1 MQGMVMKMNTDVKRY
16 SELIELST
24 YKERFEYLKLQ
35 GIVGEDTF
43 GYDRYLNQIFYKS
56 PEWRRFRN
64 DIILRDNG
72 CDLGCE
78 GYEINGIFI
87 IHHINPITKKDILDR
102 SSKLLDPDNV
112 ITTVDLTHKAIH
124 YGDFQLLMT
133 EPIERTRGDTCL
145 W

>member
-1 MQGMVMKMNTDVKRY
+1 MTIKSY
-16 SELIELST
+16 SELNELT
-24 YKERFEYLKLQ
+24 NYIDRFNYLKLN
-35 GIVGEDTF
+35 GRVGEDTF

-56 PEWRRFRN
+56 PEWRHFRN
-64 DIILRDNG
+64 NIIIRDNG

-78 GYEINGIFI
+78 GYEIEGTFI

-102 SSKLLDPDNV
+102 SPMLLDPENV

-124 YGDFQLLMT
+124 YGDAQLLIT
-133 EPIERTRGDTCL
+133 EPIERTIGDTCL

>member
-1 MQGMVMKMNTDVKRY
+1 MTIKSY
-16 SELIELST
+16 SELNEIT
-24 YKERFEYLKLQ
+24 NYIDRFNYLKLN
-35 GIVGEDTF
+35 GRVGEDTF

-56 PEWRRFRN
+56 PEWRHFRN
-64 DIILRDNG
+64 GIIIRDNG

-78 GYEINGIFI
+78 GYEIEGTFI

-102 SSKLLDPDNV
+102 SPMLLDPENV

-124 YGDFQLLMT
+124 YGDAQLLIT
-133 EPIERTRGDTCL
+133 EPIERTMGDTCL

>member
-1 MQGMVMKMNTDVKRY
+1 MTIKSY
-16 SELIELST
+16 SELNEIMN
-24 YKERFEYLKLQ
+24 YIDRFNYLKLN
-35 GIVGEDTF
+35 GRVGEDTF

-56 PEWRRFRN
+56 PEWRHFRN
-64 DIILRDNG
+64 NIIIRDNG

-78 GYEINGIFI
+78 GYEIEGTFI

-102 SSKLLDPDNV
+102 SPMLLDPENV

-124 YGDFQLLMT
+124 YGDAQLLIT
-133 EPIERTRGDTCL
+133 EPIERTMGDTCL

>member
-1 MQGMVMKMNTDVKRY
+1 MTIKSY
-16 SELIELST
+16 SELNEIAN
-24 YKERFEYLKLQ
+24 YIDRFNYLKLN
-35 GIVGEDTF
+35 GKVGEDTF

-56 PEWRRFRN
+56 PEWRHFRN
-64 DIILRDNG
+64 NIIIRDNG

-78 GYEINGIFI
+78 GYEIEGTFI

-102 SSKLLDPDNV
+102 SPMLLDPENV

-124 YGDFQLLMT
+124 YGDAQLLIT
-133 EPIERTRGDTCL
+133 EPIERTMGDTCL

>member
-1 MQGMVMKMNTDVKRY
+1 MTIKSY
-16 SELIELST
+16 SELNEIT
-24 YKERFEYLKLQ
+24 NYIDRFNYLKLN
-35 GIVGEDTF
+35 GRVGEDTF

-56 PEWRRFRN
+56 PEWRHFRN
-64 DIILRDNG
+64 NIIIRDNG

-78 GYEINGIFI
+78 GYEIEGTFI

-102 SSKLLDPDNV
+102 SPMLLDPENV

-124 YGDFQLLMT
+124 YGDAQLLIT
-133 EPIERTRGDTCL
+133 EPIERTMGDTCL

>member
-1 MQGMVMKMNTDVKRY
+1 MTIKSY
-16 SELIELST
+16 SELNELT
-24 YKERFEYLKLQ
+24 NYIDRFNYLKLN
-35 GIVGEDTF
+35 GRVGEDTF

-56 PEWRRFRN
+56 PEWRHFRN
-64 DIILRDNG
+64 NIIIRDNG

-78 GYEINGIFI
+78 GYEIEGTFI

-102 SSKLLDPDNV
+102 SPMLLDPENV

-124 YGDFQLLMT
+124 YGDAQLLIT
-133 EPIERTRGDTCL
+133 EPIERTMGDTCL

>member
-1 MQGMVMKMNTDVKRY
+1 MEMITMMIKSY
-16 SELIELST
+16 SELKEIT
-24 YKERFEYLKLQ
+24 NYIERFNYLKLN
-35 GIVGEDTF
+35 GRVGEDTF

-56 PEWRRFRN
+56 PEWRHFRN
-64 DIILRDNG
+64 SIIVRDNG

-78 GYEINGIFI
+78 GYEIEGTFI

-102 SSKLLDPDNV
+102 SPMLLDPENV

-124 YGDFQLLMT
+124 YGDAQLLIT
-133 EPIERTRGDTCL
+133 EPIERTMGDTCL